1 MPNSPATQT
10 AAGWLQSGQ
19 APKDRAM
26 EVARA
31 LALLSGRVPA
41 TASALKNPLAPD
53 VEMALLVQAA
63 QQDRWELVALLGGH
77 AAHKPTTKHA
87 KKLIFA
93 AKQKGIDV
101 PELKPVSRGPVSLS
115 ASPDPLP
122 SFASSVDGAGGQLLF
137 LGGWSRDEGPY
148 CVMGM
153 LTDKEG
159 LLSAYYLAPTSKTQ
173 QLALL
178 DRLKLQFRGFTAPV
192 PEAYAAGR
200 LRWGLDQR
208 DANKQVFEGDMAEVR
223 RVLAGVEPVGELGID
238 LDPEEQANLESHL
251 QASRKLSAEP
261 CFAGW
266 MQPSSA
272 DLQTFARAI
281 KELEDA
287 TETALVTLRDSAFGG
302 WLDTLGPNRLA
313 ERLEVT
319 GWLLVQ
325 SQRRAQ
331 GMQVLACAQA
341 LRAGRPWQEIGLLAG
356 LLDRMLSPAHLQRF
370 QQGGAETL
378 TVQP

>member
-41 TASALKNPLAPD
+41 TPSALKNPLAPD

-63 QQDRWELVALLGGH
+63 QQDRWELVALLGSH

-101 PELKPVSRGPVSLS
+101 PEQRAASRGPVSLS
-115 ASPDPLP
+115 ATPDPLP
-122 SFASSVDGAGGQLLF
+122 SFASSVDAAGGQLLF
-137 LGGWSRDEGPY
+137 LGGWSRDDGPY

-153 LTDKEG
+153 VTDAEG

-173 QLALL
+173 QQTLL
-178 DRLKLQFRGFTAPV
+178 ERLKQQFRGFTAPV

-200 LRWGLDQR
+200 LRWGLERR

-223 RVLAGVEPVGELGID
+223 RVLANTEPVGELGID
-238 LDPEEQANLESHL
+238 LDPEEQTNLESHL
-251 QASRKLSAEP
+251 QASRKLCQEP
-261 CFAGW
+261 CFSGWLQPSGADLKALGRALVESAEATEEALLALRNEAFAGW
-266 MQPSSA
+266 
-272 DLQTFARAI
+272 LH
-281 KELEDA
+281 
-287 TETALVTLRDSAFGG
+287 ALGAE
-302 WLDTLGPNRLA
+302 RLA
-313 ERLEVT
+313 ERMEVT
-319 GWLLVQ
+319 GWLFVQ
-325 SQRRAQ
+325 SQRRAP

-341 LRAGRPWQEIGLLAG
+341 LRAGRTWQDIGLLAG
-356 LLDRMLSPAHLQRF
+356 LLERMLPVAHLLRHRQS
-370 QQGGAETL
+370 GAETL
-378 TVQP
+378 TLAA